1 MNIKLLSKNATIPT
15 KGSEYAA
22 GMDLYAAEN
31 AVIESGATT
40 MVSTEIAME
49 IPFGNFGA
57 IFPRS
62 GLATKQ
68 GLRLANSVAV
78 IDADYR
84 GPVIV
89 ALHNDSN
96 EPREIKIG
104 DRIAQMVIIPYTEVS
119 LDVVDELSDTVR
131 GCGGFGSTGSR

>member
-22 GMDLYAAEN
+22 GMDLYAAED
-31 AVIESGATT
+31 ALVWPGQTT
-40 MVSTEIAME
+40 MVNTEIAME

-89 ALHNDSN
+89 ALHNDSDSC
-96 EPREIKIG
+96 RTIKIG
-104 DRIAQMVIIPYTEVS
+104 DRIAQLVIIPYTEVS

-131 GCGGFGSTGSR
+131 GDGGFGSTGTR